1 MSWLFRDLLPNFQ
14 IHAVRCAGLAGQSP
28 PAPNSY
34 TAVWCVGWVCQFPH
48 MHMCSMPWS
57 RAVRLVP
64 DRLCFSPPPRF
75 RQEWSGSIF
84 VFLAFHSVAK
94 DGLWFVR
101 IIERGAGLVDEGGGE
116 VVLSVKWLATIN
128 PHKPRFQWAGLL
140 YMNDFRLSNIGHA
153 CFTVKK

>member
-1 MSWLFRDLLPNFQ
+1 MTSFLIFKFTPSGARGWPVSHLRHLTATLLCGVWVGFANFRTCTCVPCHDREQ
-14 IHAVRCAGLAGQSP
+14 CASCLIV
-28 PAPNSY
+28 Y
-34 TAVWCVGWVCQFPH
+34 V
-48 MHMCSMPWS
+48 
-57 RAVRLVP
+57 
-64 DRLCFSPPPRF
+64 FSPPPRF
-75 RQEWSGSIF
+75 RWEWSVSIF